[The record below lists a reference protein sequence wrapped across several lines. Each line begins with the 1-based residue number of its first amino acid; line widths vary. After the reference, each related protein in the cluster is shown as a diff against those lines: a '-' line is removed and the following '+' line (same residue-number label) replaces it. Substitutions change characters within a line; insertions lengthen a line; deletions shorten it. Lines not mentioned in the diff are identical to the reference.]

1 MRIHTILLILAAF
14 ALTSCSAGMPNI
26 VITVVTQMP
35 TIQTPTTNVNE
46 IRMEPTQTLSPM
58 EIPVPTPVSKVI
70 EIKEFEN
77 GKVTLQIPKL
87 KINSPVD
94 AVEVTMGIMGSSEAP
109 ELGDNPVWISLLSKD
124 TISGKITKITKDIGE
139 EGAALIY
146 GHRQWGIT
154 PMVFNNLDKIAR
166 GDLVIVKTENRTLTF
181 EVFNI
186 TVVYPNQVWTTI
198 DAQDK
203 KAVAADSSQLAIETC
218 TPWGTTWQRLIVF
231 AALKEEGTK

>member
-94 AVEVTMGIMGSSEAP
+94 AVENNENNGI
-109 ELGDNPVWISLLSKD
+109 K
-124 TISGKITKITKDIGE
+124 
-139 EGAALIY
+139 
-146 GHRQWGIT
+146 
-154 PMVFNNLDKIAR
+154 
-166 GDLVIVKTENRTLTF
+166 
-181 EVFNI
+181 
-186 TVVYPNQVWTTI
+186 
-198 DAQDK
+198 
-203 KAVAADSSQLAIETC
+203 
-218 TPWGTTWQRLIVF
+218 
-231 AALKEEGTK
+231 